1 MNSLVGL
8 YMQQYNQLNN
18 SIMDLNQRNKN
29 GIHMEQLK
37 ALNKEREEL
46 EIKIYKL
53 NNPEETIANKF
64 DNYNK
69 VYALKYALILYRN
82 TIKNEEEKQWL
93 YNITSD
99 SWMNLMIYLEDKDT
113 IINIESLYN
122 IYKKV
127 SGKNEDEIKAKYL
140 QVYN

>member
-29 GIHMEQLK
+29 GIHMEKLK